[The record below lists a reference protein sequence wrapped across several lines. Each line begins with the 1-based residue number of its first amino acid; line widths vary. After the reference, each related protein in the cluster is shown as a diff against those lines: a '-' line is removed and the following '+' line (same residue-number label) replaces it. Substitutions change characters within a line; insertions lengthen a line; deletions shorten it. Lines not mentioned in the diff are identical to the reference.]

1 MQKFSGQYS
10 EDRISSEKMIFGPFK
25 KRTGIPKIQLDFQN
39 NNWEFRSLGYHFVV
53 WFWHGWSKHFWFCL
67 PPSLE

>member
-53 WFWHGWSKHFWFCL
+53 
-67 PPSLE
+67 